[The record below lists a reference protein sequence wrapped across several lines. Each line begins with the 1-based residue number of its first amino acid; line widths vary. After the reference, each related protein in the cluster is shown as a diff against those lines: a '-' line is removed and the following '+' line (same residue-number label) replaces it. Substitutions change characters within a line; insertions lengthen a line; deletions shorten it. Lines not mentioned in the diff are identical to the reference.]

1 MATRQDTLRTSDGMR
16 LECELGPLPTGEPRG
31 AAVICHPHPL
41 GGGDMHNHVVMAL
54 SRAARESGLVAL
66 RFNFRGTGRSGGV
79 HGGGAKE
86 VADVEAAAARA
97 RELVPGGV
105 LVIMGYSFGS
115 AVAARWLATG
125 GKADALVA
133 VALPEASGAPDLGGV
148 AALLVAG
155 ALDDISPPGFNRPL
169 ASEGRVEV
177 VTLPGTDHFFGGA
190 LGLLEETVRG
200 FLAKVLP
207 LGSRQ

>member
-1 MATRQDTLRTSDGMR
+1 MAKQGTLQTSDGVR
-16 LECELGPLPTGEPRG
+16 LEYELGSPPAGGPLG
-31 AAVICHPHPL
+31 AAVVCHPHPL
-41 GGGDMHNHVVMAL
+41 GGGDMRSPVVMAL

-66 RFNFRGTGRSGGV
+66 RFNFRGTGRSGGD

-86 VADVEAAAARA
+86 VADVEAAATLARGLA
-97 RELVPGGV
+97 PGGM
-105 LVIMGYSFGS
+105 LVVMGYSFGS

-125 GKADALVA
+125 GRADAFVA

-148 AALLVAG
+148 PALLVAG

-190 LGLLEETVRG
+190 LGSLEGTVRL
-200 FLAKVLP
+200 FLAKVTSP
-207 LGSRQ
+207 VPGR